1 MLYLLKKYYPV
12 RKVLFVLGEGLL
24 IFLSINLVYILFS
37 GWEIY
42 RIDCCIDAIRAL
54 LVTVIFQVCLYFF
67 DLYDLSVINT
77 SFADWFSRIVQ
88 AFGIGCIVLA
98 IFYYLIPDV
107 VISTYIFWTSY
118 ILICLA
124 IVLWR
129 LLYFRILNRRL
140 FSVPVVILGTGE
152 LAMDIAREIEGKKD
166 SGYMVSAF
174 VGTLPPTYNP
184 NNAPVL
190 SDSSELQERCRSH
203 NVERIIVALGD
214 RRGKM
219 PVTDLL
225 QCKLQGVEIDEGIT
239 FFEAITGKIMVEK
252 VKPGWLIFSEGFRA
266 GRIRLV
272 IKRIMDFVFSVSGI
286 LISLP
291 ITLLTALCIKLESP
305 GPIFYR
311 QERVG
316 ERGRH
321 FSVIKFR
328 SMRQDA
334 EKHGAV
340 WAMENDPRVT
350 RIGSI
355 IRKTRI
361 DEIPQMWNVL
371 KGEMSFV
378 GPRPERPVFVE
389 QLTEKIPYYSLRH
402 AVKPGITGWAQVCY
416 PYGASEEDA
425 LRKLEYDLYYIKNMS
440 VFIDLLIVFRTVKTI
455 LFRKGSR

>member
-1 MLYLLKKYYPV
+1 
-12 RKVLFVLGEGLL
+12 
-24 IFLSINLVYILFS
+24 
-37 GWEIY
+37 
-42 RIDCCIDAIRAL
+42 
-54 LVTVIFQVCLYFF
+54 
-67 DLYDLSVINT
+67 
-77 SFADWFSRIVQ
+77 
-88 AFGIGCIVLA
+88 
-98 IFYYLIPDV
+98 V
-107 VISTYIFWTSY
+107 V
-118 ILICLA
+118 
-124 IVLWR
+124 V
-129 LLYFRILNRRL
+129 
-140 FSVPVVILGTGE
+140 LGTGE

-174 VGTLPPTYNP
+174 VGTSPPQYNP
-184 NNAPVL
+184 NNAPLL
-190 SDSSELQERCRSH
+190 SDASELQERCRLH

-219 PVTDLL
+219 PINDLL

-239 FFEAITGKIMVEK
+239 FFEAISGKIMVEK
-252 VKPGWLIFSEGFRA
+252 VTPGWLIFSEGFRA
-266 GRIRLV
+266 GLIRFV
-272 IKRIMDFVFSVSGI
+272 NKRIMDFVFSVSGI
-286 LISLP
+286 LLSLP
-291 ITLLTALCIKLESP
+291 VTLLTALCIKLESP

-350 RIGSI
+350 RIGAI

-402 AVKPGITGWAQVCY
+402 SVKPGITGWAQVCY

>member
-98 IFYYLIPDV
+98 IFYYLVPDV
-107 VISTYIFWTSY
+107 VISTYIFWASY

-124 IVLWR
+124 IVFWR
-129 LLYFRILNRRL
+129 LLYFRILNKRL
-140 FSVPVVILGTGE
+140 FSVPVVVLGTGE

-174 VGTLPPTYNP
+174 VGTSPPQYNP
-184 NNAPVL
+184 NNAPLL
-190 SDSSELQERCRSH
+190 SDASELQERCRSH

-219 PVTDLL
+219 PINDLL

-239 FFEAITGKIMVEK
+239 FFEAISGKIMVEK
-252 VKPGWLIFSEGFRA
+252 VTPGWLIFSEGFRA
-266 GRIRLV
+266 GLIRFV
-272 IKRIMDFVFSVSGI
+272 NKRIMDFVFSVSGI
-286 LISLP
+286 LLSLP
-291 ITLLTALCIKLESP
+291 VTLLTALCIKLESP

-350 RIGSI
+350 RIGAI

-402 AVKPGITGWAQVCY
+402 SVKPGITGWAQVCY